1 MSRNPLRELCGDPVG
16 ESGGVVSAD
25 SREARTGSTTIVD
38 TSESWDGT
46 ALPSYPAG
54 TPRITILR
62 ITIAPGERLA
72 MHRHPVINAGVVLQG
87 ELTVVAEN
95 GLSKTFSAGSG
106 IVELVNTF
114 HYGENQG
121 TVPAAFRE
129 TIRNGPEV
137 FFRAVL
143 CLFRNTGARS
153 RYGLSV
159 MK

>member
-1 MSRNPLRELCGDPVG
+1 MSRNPLRELRGDPGG

-38 TSESWDGT
+38 TSELGRHGAAVLSCRN
-46 ALPSYPAG
+46 A
-54 TPRITILR
+54 RITILR

-121 TVPAAFRE
+121 TVPVDLVMFYA
-129 TIRNGPEV
+129 G
-137 FFRAVL
+137 
-143 CLFRNTGARS
+143 GADLP
-153 RYGLSV
+153 LSV
-159 MK
+159 KR

>member
-38 TSESWDGT
+38 
-46 ALPSYPAG
+46 
-54 TPRITILR
+54 
-62 ITIAPGERLA
+62 
-72 MHRHPVINAGVVLQG
+72 NAGVVLQG

-114 HYGENQG
+114 HYGENRG
-121 TVPAAFRE
+121 TVPVDLAMFYA
-129 TIRNGPEV
+129 G
-137 FFRAVL
+137 
-143 CLFRNTGARS
+143 GADLP
-153 RYGLSV
+153 LSV
-159 MK
+159 KR

>member
-38 TSESWDGT
+38 TSES
-46 ALPSYPAG
+46 
-54 TPRITILR
+54 
-62 ITIAPGERLA
+62 TIAPGERLA

-114 HYGENQG
+114 HYGENRG
-121 TVPAAFRE
+121 TVPVDLAMFYA
-129 TIRNGPEV
+129 G
-137 FFRAVL
+137 
-143 CLFRNTGARS
+143 GADLP
-153 RYGLSV
+153 LSV
-159 MK
+159 KR

>member
-1 MSRNPLRELCGDPVG
+1 MSRNPLRELRGDPGG

-25 SREARTGSTTIVD
+25 SREART
-38 TSESWDGT
+38 ESWDGT

-121 TVPAAFRE
+121 TVPVDLVMFYA
-129 TIRNGPEV
+129 G
-137 FFRAVL
+137 
-143 CLFRNTGARS
+143 GAD
-153 RYGLSV
+153 LPVSV
-159 MK
+159 KR

>member
-1 MSRNPLRELCGDPVG
+1 MRELCGDPVG
-16 ESGGVVSAD
+16 ESVGVVSAD

-46 ALPSYPAG
+46 TLPSYPAG

-72 MHRHPVINAGVVLQG
+72 MHRHPVVNAGVVLQG

-106 IVELVNTF
+106 IGEPGNTYTSNTF
-114 HYGENQG
+114 HYGENRG
-121 TVPAAFRE
+121 TVPVDLAMFYA
-129 TIRNGPEV
+129 G
-137 FFRAVL
+137 
-143 CLFRNTGARS
+143 GADLP
-153 RYGLSV
+153 LSV
-159 MK
+159 KR